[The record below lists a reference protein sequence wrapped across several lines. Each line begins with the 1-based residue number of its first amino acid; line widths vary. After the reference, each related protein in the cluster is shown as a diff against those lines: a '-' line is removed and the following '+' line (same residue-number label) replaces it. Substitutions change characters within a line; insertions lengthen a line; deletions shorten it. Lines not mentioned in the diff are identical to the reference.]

1 MVEEED
7 KVENK
12 SPLAGALTVKSLGA
26 IASLIVLIL
35 GAVAGGFG
43 YIDSTYVSKEV
54 YDIHVS
60 ENDEDLERIDEQTA
74 ALLSAMQTQNQK
86 DLNQVYLAIRDASA
100 LPLIVRRDTL
110 LARGSSLSN
119 QERDE
124 LNILNAKLDELNVQ

>member
-1 MVEEED
+1 MVEEE
-7 KVENK
+7 KVVNK
-12 SPLAGALTVKSLGA
+12 NSIGSALTVKSLGA
-26 IASLIVLIL
+26 IAALIVTIL
-35 GAVAGGFG
+35 SAVAGAFT
-43 YIDSTYVSKEV
+43 YIDNTYVSKEV
-54 YDIHVS
+54 YGIHVS

>member
-1 MVEEED
+1 MVDEEN

-12 SPLAGALTVKSLGA
+12 TPGTALTVKSLGA
-26 IASLIVLIL
+26 IASLIVLVL

-43 YIDSTYVSKEV
+43 YIDSTYVHKEV
-54 YDIHVS
+54 YDIHVTQ
-60 ENDEDLERIDEQTA
+60 NDEDLEKIDEQTA
-74 ALLSAMQTQNQK
+74 ALIGAMQTQNQK

-124 LNILNAKLDELNVQ
+124 LNILNTKLDELNVQ

>member
-1 MVEEED
+1 MVDE
-7 KVENK
+7 ENK
-12 SPLAGALTVKSLGA
+12 IENKTPGTALTVKSLGA

-43 YIDSTYVSKEV
+43 YIDSTYISKEV
-54 YDIHVS
+54 YNIHV
-60 ENDEDLERIDEQTA
+60 EQNEDDLTKIDEQTA
-74 ALLSAMQTQNQK
+74 TLIDAMQKQNQK

>member
-1 MVEEED
+1 MVDE
-7 KVENK
+7 ENK
-12 SPLAGALTVKSLGA
+12 IENKTPGTALTVKSLGA

-43 YIDSTYVSKEV
+43 YIDSTYISKEV
-54 YDIHVS
+54 YGLHVIQ
-60 ENDEDLERIDEQTA
+60 NDEDLDRIDEQTA
-74 ALLSAMQTQNQK
+74 ALISAMQLQNQK

>member
-1 MVEEED
+1 MVEEEN

-12 SPLAGALTVKSLGA
+12 TLSVPLTVKSLGA

-43 YIDSTYVSKEV
+43 YIDSTYISKEV
-54 YDIHVS
+54 YNIHVS

-110 LARGSSLSN
+110 LARGSSLTN